1 MNTHRVNIEIDER
14 IWKRFRQMAIAEE
27 TKTHILFNEAL
38 ATYLKWMQRAEIEE
52 RREAGKVQEVTS
64 LQIEQLETQRIIESW
79 RREKMSYERKQFWAN
94 KKAKEKLLEGKAYRR
109 GKYNREVKG
118 GEGAEKQ

>member
-1 MNTHRVNIEIDER
+1 
-14 IWKRFRQMAIAEE
+14 
-27 TKTHILFNEAL
+27 
-38 ATYLKWMQRAEIEE
+38 MQRAEIEE

-109 GKYNREVKG
+109 GKYSRAGRLDNRI
-118 GEGAEKQ
+118 

>member
-14 IWKRFRQMAIAEE
+14 IWKRFRQMAIKEE

-38 ATYLKWMQRAEIEE
+38 ATFLKWMQRAEIEE
-52 RREAGKVQEVTS
+52 RKEAGKVQEVTS

-79 RREKMSYERKQFWAN
+79 RREQIKYEKEQYWKR
-94 KKAKEKLLEGKAYRR
+94 KKAEENLMEGKAYRR
-109 GKYNREVKG
+109 GKYNRAG
-118 GEGAEKQ
+118 RLDNRI